1 MFGRTVVA
9 GVRLSL
15 IRRIGAR
22 KYLFEEVNQRD
33 PFRDIRPQFAMR
45 RSDHILGAQ
54 PESRADTGGFLPAFL
69 ILLAISL
76 AAVVLAPLAAAL
88 ALRFQ
93 LQ

>member
-1 MFGRTVVA
+1 MA
-9 GVRLSL
+9 
-15 IRRIGAR
+15 
-22 KYLFEEVNQRD
+22 
-33 PFRDIRPQFAMR
+33 
-45 RSDHILGAQ
+45 
-54 PESRADTGGFLPAFL
+54 AFL